1 MSIACRLCNG
11 LAPWTRVR
19 SFSSLPIV
27 SEQLINDLSALRPTN
42 VTLRMLMRTGMG
54 GALPV
59 DQKPPKVSSCGVGH
73 NIGSSWVDDAGA
85 GNAGQAHV
93 SWDSWDEEKSHR
105 FRQRQGSG
113 AVGAASAEA
122 ARLAEQN
129 DSRHH
134 DATISPVATD
144 EILLQVA
151 AFLLSELPR
160 RYAHRIRELDALPE
174 SLRLQKGVI
183 ACRKQFVQSMAEVL
197 QFEQTPCHPVM
208 GGQGFAF
215 DSLDD
220 ERKFAQMVKRNM
232 DRHAPTLVLMAGAL
246 FDYQQQAKLSTE
258 DLADNIGLHDRLD
271 SFQLGRIGTR
281 VLCGQYLEL
290 HRGWEGAGTR
300 AAGRIGAGPYVGLI
314 NGLASPAT
322 VAQYAVQD
330 ATTLCEREY
339 GTAPDV
345 VIEGDTEGKFP
356 YIPSHLYYMLFELIK
371 NGMRATVH
379 SHRSYCDTDGSCSF
393 MPYLVALPRMEIS
406 IGHSDSNEDVVIK
419 IHDKG
424 GGISRSHLKRLFSY
438 LFTTARPS
446 TISTSDEL
454 IRYGKS
460 TPMAGLGY
468 GLPISRAYARYF
480 GGELTVISVE
490 GHSTDAYLHINK
502 LGDAEEPLPYF
513 WEGGQFSSA
522 AALGEETNI

>member
-1 MSIACRLCNG
+1 M
-11 LAPWTRVR
+11 
-19 SFSSLPIV
+19 
-27 SEQLINDLSALRPTN
+27 
-42 VTLRMLMRTGMG
+42 
-54 GALPV
+54 
-59 DQKPPKVSSCGVGH
+59 
-73 NIGSSWVDDAGA
+73 
-85 GNAGQAHV
+85 
-93 SWDSWDEEKSHR
+93 
-105 FRQRQGSG
+105 
-113 AVGAASAEA
+113 
-122 ARLAEQN
+122 
-129 DSRHH
+129 
-134 DATISPVATD
+134 ATD

-160 RYAHRIRELDALPE
+160 RYAHRIRELDAMPE
-174 SLRLQKGVI
+174 SLRQQKGVI
-183 ACRKQFVQSMAEVL
+183 TVRKQFIESMAEVL
-197 QFEQTPCHPVM
+197 QFEHTSCHTVM

-232 DRHAPTLVLMAGAL
+232 DRHVPTLVLMAGAL
-246 FDYQQQAKLSTE
+246 FDYQQQAELSTE
-258 DLADNIGLHDRLD
+258 DLADYVGLHDRLD

-300 AAGRIGAGPYVGLI
+300 AAGRLGAGPYVGLI
-314 NGLASPAT
+314 NGRASPAT
-322 VAQYAVQD
+322 VARYAVQD

-345 VIEGDTEGKFP
+345 VIEGDTEGAFP

-379 SHRSYCDTDGSCSF
+379 SHRSYCDTDGSCSH
-393 MPYLVALPRMEIS
+393 MPYLVPLPRMEIS
-406 IGHSDSNEDVVIK
+406 IGHSDDNEDVVIK

-424 GGISRSHLKRLFSY
+424 GGIARSHLKRLFSY

-446 TISTSDEL
+446 AITNSDEL
-454 IRYGKS
+454 IRYGKG

-513 WEGGQFSSA
+513 WEGGQFASA
-522 AALGEETNI
+522 AAMGEQTAIWPVQSSTNETPTQQVDYL